1 MKSINM
7 SEYNPSLG
15 ILVSLEDKEDFVS
28 MNGSIN
34 MDADKITS
42 NPSKYLDK
50 NKTYYFYCR
59 RGTRSRRVV
68 QILGVYGYKVV
79 KVTL

>member
-1 MKSINM
+1 MKTISM
-7 SEYNPSLG
+7 SEYNPSMG
-15 ILVSLEDKEDFVS
+15 VLVSLEDKEDFES
-28 MNGSIN
+28 KNGSIN
-34 MDADKITS
+34 LDINKLLD

-59 RGTRSRRVV
+59 QGSRSRRAV